1 MPLSIVNDDVEDDNK
16 IVRRIGSEV
25 NLGRIPGHYKQPRDW
40 IETIIPE
47 EFDTDDYNKLS
58 FKSLKEWPDFGLAGR
73 DNTFKL
79 WAGKESEAVS
89 ILTKDDTNNLSIGC
103 KNITTTDIPNW
114 VKSKGVIKQWCSEW
128 KTAAE
133 VLGFSD
139 SNGNALVPSFKGVFS
154 LEAARSKLLS
164 TSNFEPQ
171 HFISMG
177 FGTGHTIFWTKNQPS
192 NHTASANPHPYSG
205 SMVASALS
213 VRPVMHTHE
222 ILVDIPSSIINK
234 DITLVVE
241 GHGFNKKLDGP
252 LPFWL
257 IMAGHIWNN
266 PTISR
271 SQLRQIYKNF
281 FKRQLAKA
289 INHGGLPKPE
299 VIVFSGGQE
308 EHYSL
313 AKMLSDILDEQ
324 GIKSVSGYQSASHC
338 GIARLSYPTCLVKCE
353 FDL

>member
-1 MPLSIVNDDVEDDNK
+1 M
-16 IVRRIGSEV
+16 
-25 NLGRIPGHYKQPRDW
+25 
-40 IETIIPE
+40 
-47 EFDTDDYNKLS
+47 
-58 FKSLKEWPDFGLAGR
+58 
-73 DNTFKL
+73 
-79 WAGKESEAVS
+79 
-89 ILTKDDTNNLSIGC
+89 
-103 KNITTTDIPNW
+103 
-114 VKSKGVIKQWCSEW
+114 
-128 KTAAE
+128 
-133 VLGFSD
+133 
-139 SNGNALVPSFKGVFS
+139 VPSFKGVFPDGRAHV
-154 LEAARSKLLS
+154 EAARSKLLS
-164 TSNFEPQ
+164 TSNVEPQ

-289 INHGGLPKPE
+289 INHGELPKPE
-299 VIVFSGGQE
+299 AIVFSGGQE

>member
-1 MPLSIVNDDVEDDNK
+1 
-16 IVRRIGSEV
+16 
-25 NLGRIPGHYKQPRDW
+25 
-40 IETIIPE
+40 
-47 EFDTDDYNKLS
+47 
-58 FKSLKEWPDFGLAGR
+58 
-73 DNTFKL
+73 
-79 WAGKESEAVS
+79 
-89 ILTKDDTNNLSIGC
+89 
-103 KNITTTDIPNW
+103 
-114 VKSKGVIKQWCSEW
+114 
-128 KTAAE
+128 
-133 VLGFSD
+133 
-139 SNGNALVPSFKGVFS
+139 
-154 LEAARSKLLS
+154 
-164 TSNFEPQ
+164 
-171 HFISMG
+171 MG